1 VPPEVDRPCRLG
13 SLSFLRLTARLRL
26 KMVNAVHAAPVAALI
41 VLVEAGTGN
50 IEVGRTDKVG
60 RTQA

>member
-1 VPPEVDRPCRLG
+1 MQTRVRLVFSG
-13 SLSFLRLTARLRL
+13 WTARLRL